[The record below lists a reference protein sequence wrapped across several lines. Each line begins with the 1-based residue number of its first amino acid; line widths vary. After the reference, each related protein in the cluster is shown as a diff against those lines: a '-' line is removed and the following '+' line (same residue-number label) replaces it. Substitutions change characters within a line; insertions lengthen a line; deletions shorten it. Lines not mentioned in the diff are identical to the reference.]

1 MRERRKYER
10 FELRLP
16 ARIEA
21 FTSNG
26 SQVLNLT
33 TSVISAT
40 GGFFRTKESIS
51 EGTNVRVRL
60 TIVSERLTELTDTK
74 GLIEVEGK
82 VIRTSSTGIAI
93 SFNGE
98 CQIASLTTS
107 K

>member
-10 FELRLP
+10 FDLRLP

-33 TSVISAT
+33 TSVISAA
-40 GGFFRTKESIS
+40 GGFFRTRKSIC

-82 VIRTSSTGIAI
+82 VIRTNSTGLAI
-93 SFNGE
+93 CFDGE

>member
-21 FTSNG
+21 FTTNG
-26 SQVLNLT
+26 PQVLNLT
-33 TSVISAT
+33 TSIISAA
-40 GGFFRTKESIS
+40 GGFFRTEKSIC
-51 EGTNVRVRL
+51 EGTNVRLRL
-60 TIVSERLTELTDTK
+60 TIISERLTELTDTK

-93 SFNGE
+93 CFNGE
-98 CQIASLTTS
+98 YQVSSLATC

>member
-33 TSVISAT
+33 TSVISAA
-40 GGFFRTKESIS
+40 GGFFHTKKSIC

-93 SFNGE
+93 CFNGE
-98 CQIASLTTS
+98 RQIASQTTC

>member
-10 FELRLP
+10 FALRLP

-33 TSVISAT
+33 TSVISAA
-40 GGFFRTKESIS
+40 GGHFRTKKSIC

-60 TIVSERLTELTDTK
+60 TIESERLTELTGTK

-82 VIRTSSTGIAI
+82 VVRTSSTGIAI
-93 SFNGE
+93 CFDGE
-98 CQIASLTTS
+98 CQIASLTTC

>member
-1 MRERRKYER
+1 MRERRRYER

-26 SQVLNLT
+26 SQVLNAT
-33 TSVISAT
+33 TSVISAA
-40 GGFFRTKESIS
+40 GGFFRTKKSIC
-51 EGTNVRVRL
+51 EDTNVRVRL
-60 TIVSERLTELTDTK
+60 TIVSDRLTELTDTK

-93 SFNGE
+93 CFNGE
-98 CQIASLTTS
+98 WQIASLTTC

>member
-10 FELRLP
+10 FALRLP
-16 ARIEA
+16 ARIEDL
-21 FTSNG
+21 TSDR

-33 TSVISAT
+33 TSVISAA

-60 TIVSERLTELTDTK
+60 TIVSKRLRELTDTK

-82 VIRTSSTGIAI
+82 VVRTSSTGIAI
-93 SFNGE
+93 CFDGE
-98 CQIASLTTS
+98 CQIVSLTTC